1 MTKSTPCSAAT
12 SRPCGSAVTIV
23 ICVGVDV
30 EMAQQQRQD
39 ALADAAKADDQETAG
54 KGSVLF
60 IEHDGLYGDQGAAN
74 P

>member
-1 MTKSTPCSAAT
+1 MLGGDIAAV
-12 SRPCGSAVTIV
+12 RLGGDDRDL
-23 ICVGVDV
+23 VGADV

-54 KGSVLF
+54 KGGVLF
-60 IEHDGLYGDQGAAN
+60 IEHNGLRGDQGAAN

>member
-1 MTKSTPCSAAT
+1 
-12 SRPCGSAVTIV
+12 
-23 ICVGVDV
+23 
-30 EMAQQQRQD
+30 MAQQQGQD